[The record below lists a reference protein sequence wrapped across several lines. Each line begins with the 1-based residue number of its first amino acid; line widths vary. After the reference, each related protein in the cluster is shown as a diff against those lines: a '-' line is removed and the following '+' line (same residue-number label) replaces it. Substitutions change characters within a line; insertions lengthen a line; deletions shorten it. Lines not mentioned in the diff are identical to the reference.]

1 MFVRLIKVNERQSNG
16 ELSYYLSE
24 VSINIMQITYI
35 SENHR
40 YKRMLSEGKLNLD
53 LNMGVH
59 FTDLKLSANQVLTV
73 IGSPSVIETKILSTT
88 NKQLLKG

>member
-1 MFVRLIKVNERQSNG
+1 MFVRLIKLNERQSNG